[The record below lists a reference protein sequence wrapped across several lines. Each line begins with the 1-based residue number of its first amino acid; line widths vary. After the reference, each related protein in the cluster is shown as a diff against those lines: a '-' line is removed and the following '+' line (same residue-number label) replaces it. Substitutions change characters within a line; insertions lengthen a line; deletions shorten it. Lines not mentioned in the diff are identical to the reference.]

1 MPDFSDFK
9 CDWLNKENIWVEAEQ
24 ARSKYWP
31 ENTFPIESEI
41 VIQGGLGLDIIF
53 LKGLFHGALSNA
65 FLSFDRTKVVI
76 DDYAYNCGRYD
87 DKINFDLAH
96 EIGHYLLHEEVYD
109 YLQIKIKSLDDYFDF
124 MKTAPDR
131 EIWNYEFQASEF
143 AGRFLVPITELSR
156 EIEIRC
162 DEAIK
167 NGQID
172 KYAQNPDLFLTLISP
187 DIADIFGVTFNNI
200 EERTKREAI
209 WPPDCLKIE

>member
-9 CDWLNKENIWVEAEQ
+9 CDWLNKESIWAEAEH
-24 ARSKYWP
+24 ARNKYWP

-109 YLQIKIKSLDDYFDF
+109 YLQIKIKSLDDYFGF
-124 MKTAPDR
+124 MKTAPDK

-162 DEAIK
+162 DEAIQ

-187 DIADIFGVTFNNI
+187 DIADIFGITFNNI

-209 WPPDCLKIE
+209 WPPFCLKT